1 MAGLILRS
9 WMCQCLLVVILLC
22 YRTFLVNSQIQ
33 CETQEATDLKT
44 YRTPIVV
51 EGEILDSTNNLSA
64 RIKVKRDCK
73 KLSGNAL
80 KSERIKVIGF
90 GSLNPC
96 IEDVSEFETERN
108 YMFYINVTD
117 TPGEFQL
124 TGNPDV
130 ADKKVRRVVK
140 STVNNGGPP
149 KFTSSLKRKR
159 LVEGTEYLAKC
170 SATGNPLPDI
180 TWKKDNITIAHTTIP
195 GLRIR
200 TKKKK
205 KTSSQLRIKRVKEA
219 IHEGSYS
226 CIANNHVDEPI
237 VTSGLLQICALKCE
251 HGELN
256 SKRCQCK
263 CEKGWIGTNC
273 DCPVLNCGNGS
284 FNRDLCQCECND
296 GYIIENGTCV
306 ELNYD
311 KIQRLCDSGE
321 YCANSGTCAEKDGN
335 IFCNCRSD
343 VTGPRCETFLCEK
356 QCQNGGTLDPVL
368 CRCSCDGN
376 FTGATCDVPIDKH
389 HHLPCTSTYA
399 GYCLNGGTCTLIGAL
414 QSPSCFCSTRYK
426 GERCEFI
433 RSQPAASFK
442 DNSKKL
448 IICIAIIFISIIIV
462 IGLLL
467 LGYIK
472 NKNARERERQEW
484 IERQRELQVEHSLRM
499 GVTRPNNFSL
509 ATVPANSIELKQFRR
524 PSAPQPQCHQSDGNL
539 QAMQG
544 TFHSRSVDGRLG
556 TYGSGSLQRN
566 SQTPNGHTRK
576 VSQASMQSTRSN
588 GSLRSAGGSRR
599 SNSVGQRPANKSGY
613 ETVPTDEP
621 EETETPRIEVVDEGT
636 PLRSLS
642 IEEEKH
648 IEEEQPKPECKGQDP
663 LSTETESEIE
673 SNNGDVYGDRVDDLN
688 PQLEALHAHP
698 ALKEELETED
708 SVGEYSSDL
717 GYSVNPY
724 VMESPVRKVPHRT
737 RNRLQGSS
745 GTPRHMGIY
754 SNPMEGNYP
763 RSMLPTTQA
772 IDIQDESGYYAQRL
786 RDVVENSPPSAV

>member
-284 FNRDLCQCECND
+284 FNRDLCQCECDD

-414 QSPSCFCSTRYK
+414 QSPSCFCPPLYRGSP
-426 GERCEFI
+426 RC
-433 RSQPAASFK
+433 
-442 DNSKKL
+442 
-448 IICIAIIFISIIIV
+448 
-462 IGLLL
+462 GL
-467 LGYIK
+467 
-472 NKNARERERQEW
+472 
-484 IERQRELQVEHSLRM
+484 H
-499 GVTRPNNFSL
+499 
-509 ATVPANSIELKQFRR
+509 KQNV
-524 PSAPQPQCHQSDGNL
+524 HE
-539 QAMQG
+539 
-544 TFHSRSVDGRLG
+544 T
-556 TYGSGSLQRN
+556 
-566 SQTPNGHTRK
+566 TPNTGFMN
-576 VSQASMQSTRSN
+576 V
-588 GSLRSAGGSRR
+588 
-599 SNSVGQRPANKSGY
+599 
-613 ETVPTDEP
+613 
-621 EETETPRIEVVDEGT
+621 
-636 PLRSLS
+636 
-642 IEEEKH
+642 
-648 IEEEQPKPECKGQDP
+648 
-663 LSTETESEIE
+663 
-673 SNNGDVYGDRVDDLN
+673 
-688 PQLEALHAHP
+688 
-698 ALKEELETED
+698 
-708 SVGEYSSDL
+708 
-717 GYSVNPY
+717 
-724 VMESPVRKVPHRT
+724 
-737 RNRLQGSS
+737 
-745 GTPRHMGIY
+745 
-754 SNPMEGNYP
+754 
-763 RSMLPTTQA
+763 
-772 IDIQDESGYYAQRL
+772 
-786 RDVVENSPPSAV
+786 